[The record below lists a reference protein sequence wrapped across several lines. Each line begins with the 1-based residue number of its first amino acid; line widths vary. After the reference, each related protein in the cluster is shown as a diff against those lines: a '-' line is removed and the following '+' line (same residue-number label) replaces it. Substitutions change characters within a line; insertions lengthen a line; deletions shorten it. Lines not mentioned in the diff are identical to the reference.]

1 VWVDSLTVENGGVCD
16 EPGAVG
22 EVGWPASGA
31 IHGRIREGSGMSRGS
46 LTGRAERGAS
56 VQIARGPGEYQTKT
70 LTKPVFMI
78 ENIRT
83 SRYDRCSDMFG
94 P

>member
-1 VWVDSLTVENGGVCD
+1 
-16 EPGAVG
+16 
-22 EVGWPASGA
+22 
-31 IHGRIREGSGMSRGS
+31 MSRGS
-46 LTGRAERGAS
+46 AGGCAERGAS
-56 VQIARGPGEYQTKT
+56 DEIVRGPGEYQTST